1 MKKKNILSK
10 TNLIIAAVFVL
21 ALGVIAVSGGF
32 ALAQYGGGYTPPS
45 VSPTITGISVV
56 INGGAS
62 TTDTAETVLTL
73 GATNAVM
80 MAISNNADFSGGVWE
95 TYATSKS
102 WTLTSGEGTKTVYVK
117 FRDSSSISSAP
128 VFDTIILNKN
138 ASAPDNTDKPSNTL
152 SSYPDGMLIKLS
164 DDPKVYVIKN
174 GNKFWITSEEAFSA
188 AGYK

>member
-73 GATNAVM
+73 GATNAAM

-102 WTLTSGEGTKTVYVK
+102 WTLTSGDGAKTVYVK
-117 FRDSSSISSAP
+117 FRDASGISSAP
-128 VFDTIILNKN
+128 IFDTIILSKS
-138 ASAPDNTDKPSNTL
+138 ASEQDSIDKPSDTPA
-152 SSYPDGMLIKLS
+152 SYPDGALIKVAGE
-164 DDPKVYVIKN
+164 PEVYVI
-174 GNKFWITSEEAFSA
+174 
-188 AGYK
+188 